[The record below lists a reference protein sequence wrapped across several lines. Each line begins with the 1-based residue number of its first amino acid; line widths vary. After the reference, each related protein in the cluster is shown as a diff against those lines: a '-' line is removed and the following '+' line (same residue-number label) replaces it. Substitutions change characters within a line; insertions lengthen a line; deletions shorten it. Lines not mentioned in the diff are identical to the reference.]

1 MVTIKSSIN
10 RMTFAAENFKVRNLV
25 AIYKK
30 NNLIMR
36 NSSERSELGNFLMV
50 LLHI

>member
-25 AIYKK
+25 AAYKK
-30 NNLIMR
+30 NNF
-36 NSSERSELGNFLMV
+36 NYEKFERAASGEIF
-50 LLHI
+50 